1 MPKIFFGNLG
11 IGHFIGYW
19 ELEIGY
25 WELSPE
31 GGNPQ
36 AFRHPDKMGGEGVE
50 PSSLSAYGS
59 EPYVFANFTTRP
71 AHFIGMQYYS
81 IIIYFFH
88 TLFCLINQFSI
99 EAKRSLGIII
109 F

>member
-71 AHFIGMQYYS
+71 AHFIGTCHLPISPPAQPILS
-81 IIIYFFH
+81 GCGIIQSLFISS
-88 TLFCLINQFSI
+88 TLFFVL
-99 EAKRSLGIII
+99 
-109 F
+109 